1 MSERNERSVVD
12 DPRAIVEY
20 RVAAAGLSPGDLI
33 NTSPGGDDDWQQVL
47 RVYPSPEQLDDAPQD
62 VRTLVSAL
70 SGRYVVVQLTDIA
83 PVDANVYFSG
93 GTAFAVSTD
102 DTDDLAVSDL
112 ISADDGVRTYLYTK
126 FELVTI
132 RGT

>member
-1 MSERNERSVVD
+1 MN
-12 DPRAIVEY
+12 DPRTIVEY
-20 RVAAAGLSPGDLI
+20 RVPAAELSPGDLI

-47 RVYPSPEQLDDAPQD
+47 GVCPTPAKLDGASQD
-62 VRTLVSAL
+62 VRTLVDAL

-83 PVDANVYFSG
+83 PVDANVYFAG
-93 GTAFAVSTD
+93 GAALAVSTD
-102 DTDDLAVSDL
+102 DTDDVAVADL
-112 ISADDGVRTYLYTK
+112 ISSDDGVRTYLYTK

>member
-1 MSERNERSVVD
+1 MN
-12 DPRAIVEY
+12 DPRAVVEY
-20 RVAAAGLSPGDLI
+20 RVPAAELSPGDLI

-47 RVYPSPEQLDDAPQD
+47 GVYATPEQLDDASQD
-62 VRTLVSAL
+62 VRALVSAL
-70 SGRYVVVQLTDIA
+70 AGRYVVVQLTDIA

-93 GTAFAVSTD
+93 GTALAVSTD
-102 DTDDLAVSDL
+102 DTDDLAVADL
-112 ISADDGVRTYLYTK
+112 ISSEDGVRTYLYTK

>member
-1 MSERNERSVVD
+1 MN
-12 DPRAIVEY
+12 DPRAVVEY
-20 RVAAAGLSPGDLI
+20 RVPAAELSPGDLI

-47 RVYPSPEQLDDAPQD
+47 GVYPTPEQLDDASQD
-62 VRTLVSAL
+62 VRALVSAL
-70 SGRYVVVQLTDIA
+70 AGRYVVVQLTDIA

-93 GTAFAVSTD
+93 GTALAVSTD
-102 DTDDLAVSDL
+102 DTEDLAVADL
-112 ISADDGVRTYLYTK
+112 ISSEDGVRTYLYTK

>member
-1 MSERNERSVVD
+1 MPGRGSVN

-20 RVAAAGLSPGDLI
+20 RVPAAELSPGDLI

-47 RVYPSPEQLDDAPQD
+47 GVYPTPERVDGAPQD

-93 GTAFAVSTD
+93 GTALAVSTD
-102 DTDDLAVSDL
+102 DTDDLAVADL
-112 ISADDGVRTYLYTK
+112 ISSEDGVRTYLYTK

>member
-1 MSERNERSVVD
+1 MN

-20 RVAAAGLSPGDLI
+20 RVPAAELSPGDLI

-47 RVYPSPEQLDDAPQD
+47 GVYPAPEQVDGAPQD
-62 VRTLVSAL
+62 VHTLVSAL

-93 GTAFAVSTD
+93 GTALAVSTD
-102 DTDDLAVSDL
+102 DTDDLAVTDL
-112 ISADDGVRTYLYTK
+112 ISSEDGVRTYLYTK